1 MNNPKY
7 KLTQQVILVIGIVLL
22 AVFLIPTPGTGNM
35 DTWVRWIDEAND
47 LGLLKDYS
55 LNHDTYPPL
64 TLVILFG
71 VGKLSAWLNIWIYTA
86 IKATI
91 AAFLLLTTLVTLWA
105 TKDLL
110 LSLLLLGGLLINSVA
125 LGHLDIFFA
134 PTLVLALWAL
144 KEKRLVL
151 FTIAFCLSF
160 LTKWQPLIIA
170 PFITLYILGI
180 DRLRDWKQINLR
192 AILKKILAPAAVI
205 LALTF
210 VVFGFK
216 PVLAAFTNAS
226 DHHFLSGNALNLNWI
241 ITHFLHVFNP
251 VQYGPLVNG
260 QAQLILGPPES
271 VKLVPRL
278 LFFAVFALTV
288 VVFFKREKTFGSL
301 VWFSLL
307 GYWAYIT
314 FNTGVHENHW
324 FVAIIL
330 AALLYWAEKQHLYT
344 MLTMMLIGNLNL
356 LVFNGLDGADNQFS
370 RVISGVDMAL
380 VIAVFN
386 VLVFL
391 IYWVFGV
398 WLRKRASVESSQ
410 LPDSNFQ

>member
-1 MNNPKY
+1 MKNPKF
-7 KLTQQVILVIGIVLL
+7 KLIQQVILVLGIVLL
-22 AVFLIPTPGTGNM
+22 VVFLIPTPGTGNM
-35 DTWVRWIDEAND
+35 DTWVRWIDEANN

-71 VGKLSAWLNIWIYTA
+71 VGKLSQWLNIWIYTA
-86 IKATI
+86 IKAAI
-91 AAFLLLTTLVTLWA
+91 AAFLLLTTLVTLCA
-105 TKDLL
+105 TKNLL

-144 KEKRLVL
+144 KEKRLTF

-170 PFITLYILGI
+170 PFIALYILGI
-180 DRLRDWKQINLR
+180 DRLRDWKQISLR
-192 AILKKILAPAAVI
+192 AILKQILAPAAVI

-210 VVFGFK
+210 VIFGLK
-216 PVLAAFTNAS
+216 PVLAAFANAS
-226 DHHFLSGNALNLNWI
+226 DHHFLSGNVLNLNWI

-251 VQYGPLVNG
+251 AQYGPLVNG
-260 QAQLILGPPES
+260 QAQLILGPPDS

-278 LFFAVFALTV
+278 LFFAVLALTL
-288 VVFFKREKTFGSL
+288 VVFFKREKTFTNL
-301 VWFSLL
+301 AWFSLL
-307 GYWAYIT
+307 GFWAYVT
-314 FNTGVHENHW
+314 LNTGVHENHW

-330 AALLYWAEKQHLYT
+330 AALLYWAEKPHLYT
-344 MLTMMLIGNLNL
+344 MLTVMLIGTVNL
-356 LVFNGLDGADNQFS
+356 LVFNGLDGRQNEFS

-386 VLVFL
+386 VVVFAV
-391 IYWVFGV
+391 YWVSAV
-398 WLRKRASVESSQ
+398 LPRERKKQPAPAV
-410 LPDSNFQ
+410 D

>member
-1 MNNPKY
+1 MRNPKF
-7 KLTQQVILVIGIVLL
+7 KLTQQVILVIGVVLF

-47 LGLLKDYS
+47 LGLIKDYS

-71 VGKLSAWLNIWIYTA
+71 VGKISQWLNIWIYTA
-86 IKATI
+86 IKLAI

-110 LSLLLLGGLLINSVA
+110 LSLLLMAGLLVNSVA

-144 KEKRLVL
+144 KEKRLAL

-170 PFITLYILGI
+170 PFIALYILGI
-180 DRLRDWKQINLR
+180 DRLRDWKRIDLR
-192 AILKKILAPAAVI
+192 AILKKILVPSLAV

-210 VVFGFK
+210 IIFGLK
-216 PVLAAFTNAS
+216 PVITAFVLAS

-241 ITHFLHVFNP
+241 VTHFLHVFKP
-251 VQYGPLVNG
+251 EQYGPLVNG
-260 QAQLILGPPES
+260 QAELILSPPAS
-271 VKLVPRL
+271 VKLIPKL
-278 LFFAVFALTV
+278 IFFLVYALTV
-288 VVFFKREKTFGSL
+288 VKYFLGEKSFARL
-301 VWFSLL
+301 LWFSLL
-307 GYWAYIT
+307 GFWAYLT

-324 FVAIIL
+324 FVAIVL
-330 AALLYWAEKQHLYT
+330 APLLYWADRKHLYT
-344 MLTMMLIGNLNL
+344 TLTVLLIGNVNL
-356 LVFNGLDGADNQFS
+356 FVFNGLDGAENEFS
-370 RVISGVDMAL
+370 RVVSGVDMAL

-386 VLVFL
+386 VVVFAL
-391 IYWVFGV
+391 YWAYAMFPWRQKKAVP
-398 WLRKRASVESSQ
+398 ASV
-410 LPDSNFQ
+410 D